1 MAKYILHIVALP
13 YLDLKPWFKASDTER
28 IAAFYDEAMGRTFTF
43 RVSEANNVDV
53 KAVIAYDWKGR
64 RVGYVKDSERMMA
77 LAMMSHSGRKSLR
90 GRVAVVNAEH
100 KCLTVEVQSDWDGKQ
115 FEMGLDETFLKW
127 HYSGPMMKE
136 TEEMESLCFMMDE
149 IDERLEEMELWTETD
164 WADFHD
170 LMENFCRVT
179 KLDISAEMISYRK
192 QLTRKLEDKGMKE
205 LAFKVELENGH
216 AGSGSKAGDVKDY
229 WLHLLT
235 SQGKGSR
242 LYAERE
248 KYCVADI
255 ENELKEFPD
264 NLYETWVNKSD
275 QFVAKV
281 YYMHI
286 PKQVLWGFL
295 SGIAFVEM
303 MRGGDKGTAM
313 TEEEMR
319 HKLVNELAEMYCYS
333 KDKLIDLRITCRSL
347 GWKEEEK
354 HVKELI
360 SKSEKANKNTG
371 NITFDHPTF
380 GGDMNVSGNL
390 NDVHDNNTINF

>member
-1 MAKYILHIVALP
+1 MATFDLHIVALP
-13 YLDLKPWFKASDTER
+13 YLDLKPWFEASDTER

-64 RVGYVKDSERMMA
+64 RVGYVKDNERMMA

-179 KLDISAEMISYRK
+179 KLDISAEMINYRK
-192 QLTRKLEDKGMKE
+192 QLTRKLEEKGMKE

-216 AGSGSKAGDVKDY
+216 AGSGSNAGDVKDY

-235 SQGKGSR
+235 SQGKGSP

-255 ENELKEFPD
+255 ENELMEFPD
-264 NLYETWVNKSD
+264 NLYNTWVNKSD

-303 MRGGDKGTAM
+303 MRGGNQVASAT
-313 TEEEMR
+313 
-319 HKLVNELAEMYCYS
+319 
-333 KDKLIDLRITCRSL
+333 I
-347 GWKEEEK
+347 EEEK
-354 HVKELI
+354 DLFTEEVINTYQFDTKKMDIVRNVIDKVGWKKQSARLAEWMRENSTSLVNIEQAQDVIAKGGVK
-360 SKSEKANKNTG
+360 
-371 NITFDHPTF
+371 
-380 GGDMNVSGNL
+380 NV
-390 NDVHDNNTINF
+390 NNN

>member
-1 MAKYILHIVALP
+1 MATFDLHIVALP
-13 YLDLKPWFKASDTER
+13 YLDLKPWFEASDTER

-64 RVGYVKDSERMMA
+64 RVGYVKDNERMMA

-179 KLDISAEMISYRK
+179 KLDISAEMINYRK
-192 QLTRKLEDKGMKE
+192 QLTRKLEEKGMKE

-264 NLYETWVNKSD
+264 NLYNTWVNKSD
-275 QFVAKV
+275 QFVSKA

-303 MRGGDKGTAM
+303 MRGGNQVASVT
-313 TEEEMR
+313 
-319 HKLVNELAEMYCYS
+319 
-333 KDKLIDLRITCRSL
+333 I
-347 GWKEEEK
+347 EEEK
-354 HVKELI
+354 DHFTEEVINTYQFDTKKMDIVRNVLDKVGWKKQSARLAEWMRENSTSLVNIEQAQDVIAKGGVK
-360 SKSEKANKNTG
+360 
-371 NITFDHPTF
+371 
-380 GGDMNVSGNL
+380 NV
-390 NDVHDNNTINF
+390 NNN

>member
-1 MAKYILHIVALP
+1 MAIYTLHIVALP
-13 YLDLKPWFKASDTER
+13 HWELKDCLDE
-28 IAAFYDEAMGRTFTF
+28 FYAEAMGQSITLMQDI
-43 RVSEANNVDV
+43 ANDVDD
-53 KAVIAYDWKGR
+53 KAVIAYDWLGR
-64 RVGYVKDSERMMA
+64 HIGFVTRSERLMA
-77 LAMMSHSGRKSLR
+77 LEMLLQQGKNSLH
-90 GRVAVVNAEH
+90 AVVREMDTEH
-100 KCLTVEVQSDWDGKQ
+100 HALYVEVESDWDGK
-115 FEMGLDETFLKW
+115 MYGLPLNNDYESW
-127 HYSGPMMKE
+127 HYTGPRMKPTRELYNLHYMMSE
-136 TEEMESLCFMMDE
+136 IMYRLNDDE
-149 IDERLEEMELWTETD
+149 IKDRVG
-164 WADFHD
+164 FKG
-170 LMENFCRVT
+170 LMQRFCKFT
-179 KLDISAEMISYRK
+179 KLDITAEMADYRN
-192 QLTRKLEDKGMKE
+192 QLKAKLRDKGLDDFAKM
-205 LAFKVELENGH
+205 VELENGH
-216 AGSGSKAGDVKDY
+216 AGRESSNGVVKDY
-229 WLHLLT
+229 WLNMLT
-235 SQGKGSR
+235 SQGRGSK

-248 KYCVADI
+248 KHSVAEI
-255 ENELKEFPD
+255 ERQLMEFPD
-264 NLYETWVNKSD
+264 DLYNTWVNNRD

-319 HKLVNELAEMYCYS
+319 HKVVNELAEMYCYS

-354 HVKELI
+354 YVKELI
-360 SKSEKANKNTG
+360 SKSEKANKNIG

>member
-1 MAKYILHIVALP
+1 MAKFDLHIVALP
-13 YLDLKPWFKASDTER
+13 YLDLKPWFEASDTER

-64 RVGYVKDSERMMA
+64 RVGYVKDNERMMA

-179 KLDISAEMISYRK
+179 KLDISAEMINYRK
-192 QLTRKLEDKGMKE
+192 QLTRKLEEMGMKE
-205 LAFKVELENGH
+205 LALKVELENGH
-216 AGSGSKAGDVKDY
+216 AGRESKEGDVNDY

-235 SQGKGSR
+235 SQGKGNP

-264 NLYETWVNKSD
+264 NLYNTWVNKSD
-275 QFVAKV
+275 QFVSKA

-295 SGIAFVEM
+295 SGIAFVQM
-303 MRGGDKGTAM
+303 MREGNQGAS
-313 TEEEMR
+313 
-319 HKLVNELAEMYCYS
+319 VS
-333 KDKLIDLRITCRSL
+333 I
-347 GWKEEEK
+347 EEEK
-354 HVKELI
+354 DHFTEEVINTYQFDTKKMDIVRNVIDKVGWKKQSARLAEWMRENSTSLVNIEQAQDVIAKGGVK
-360 SKSEKANKNTG
+360 
-371 NITFDHPTF
+371 
-380 GGDMNVSGNL
+380 NVS
-390 NDVHDNNTINF
+390 NNYHGEKQNSMLTI

>member
-1 MAKYILHIVALP
+1 MATFDLHIVALP
-13 YLDLKPWFKASDTER
+13 YLDLKPWFEASDTER

-100 KCLTVEVQSDWDGKQ
+100 KCLTVEVQSDWDGKL

-179 KLDISAEMISYRK
+179 KLDISAEMINYRK
-192 QLTRKLEDKGMKE
+192 QLTRKLEEKGMKE
-205 LAFKVELENGH
+205 LAFKVELENGR

-264 NLYETWVNKSD
+264 NLYNTWVNKSE

-303 MRGGDKGTAM
+303 MRGGDQGAS
-313 TEEEMR
+313 
-319 HKLVNELAEMYCYS
+319 VS
-333 KDKLIDLRITCRSL
+333 I
-347 GWKEEEK
+347 EEEK
-354 HVKELI
+354 DHFTEEVINTYQFDTKKMDIVRNVLDKVGWKKQSARLAEWMRENSTSLVNIEQAQDVIAKGGVK
-360 SKSEKANKNTG
+360 
-371 NITFDHPTF
+371 
-380 GGDMNVSGNL
+380 NV
-390 NDVHDNNTINF
+390 NNN

>member
-1 MAKYILHIVALP
+1 MAKFDLHIVALP
-13 YLDLKPWFKASDTER
+13 YLDLKPWFEASDTER

-64 RVGYVKDSERMMA
+64 RVGYVKDNERMMA

-179 KLDISAEMISYRK
+179 KLDISAEMINYRK
-192 QLTRKLEDKGMKE
+192 QLTRKLEEKGMKE

-264 NLYETWVNKSD
+264 NLYNTWVNKSD
-275 QFVAKV
+275 QFVSKA

-303 MRGGDKGTAM
+303 MRGGNQVASVT
-313 TEEEMR
+313 
-319 HKLVNELAEMYCYS
+319 
-333 KDKLIDLRITCRSL
+333 I
-347 GWKEEEK
+347 EEEK
-354 HVKELI
+354 DHFTEEVINTYQFDTKKMDIVRNVLDKVGWKKQSARLAEWMRENSTSLVNIEQAQDVIAKGGVK
-360 SKSEKANKNTG
+360 
-371 NITFDHPTF
+371 
-380 GGDMNVSGNL
+380 NV
-390 NDVHDNNTINF
+390 NNN

>member
-1 MAKYILHIVALP
+1 MATFDLHIVALP
-13 YLDLKPWFKASDTER
+13 YLDLKPWFEASDTER

-64 RVGYVKDSERMMA
+64 RVGYVKDNERMMA

-179 KLDISAEMISYRK
+179 KLDISAEMINYRK
-192 QLTRKLEDKGMKE
+192 QLTRKLEEKGMKE
-205 LAFKVELENGH
+205 QA
-216 AGSGSKAGDVKDY
+216 
-229 WLHLLT
+229 
-235 SQGKGSR
+235 
-242 LYAERE
+242 
-248 KYCVADI
+248 
-255 ENELKEFPD
+255 
-264 NLYETWVNKSD
+264 
-275 QFVAKV
+275 AK
-281 YYMHI
+281 
-286 PKQVLWGFL
+286 L
-295 SGIAFVEM
+295 
-303 MRGGDKGTAM
+303 
-313 TEEEMR
+313 
-319 HKLVNELAEMYCYS
+319 
-333 KDKLIDLRITCRSL
+333 
-347 GWKEEEK
+347 
-354 HVKELI
+354 
-360 SKSEKANKNTG
+360 
-371 NITFDHPTF
+371 
-380 GGDMNVSGNL
+380 
-390 NDVHDNNTINF
+390 

>member
-1 MAKYILHIVALP
+1 MAKFDLHIVALP
-13 YLDLKPWFKASDTER
+13 YLDLKPWFEASDTER

-64 RVGYVKDSERMMA
+64 RVGYVKDNERMMA

-179 KLDISAEMISYRK
+179 KLDISAEMINYRK
-192 QLTRKLEDKGMKE
+192 QLTRKLEEKGMKE

-264 NLYETWVNKSD
+264 NLYNTWVNKSD

-295 SGIAFVEM
+295 SGIAFVQM
-303 MRGGDKGTAM
+303 MRGGDSG
-313 TEEEMR
+313 
-319 HKLVNELAEMYCYS
+319 
-333 KDKLIDLRITCRSL
+333 KDKERSFTLKEIASYCEKRADKNEAKGIVSMLNHLLRKDGTDEEFEMVDSIESSFIDIPKGNTYNAPV
-347 GWKEEEK
+347 GQ
-354 HVKELI
+354 VI
-360 SKSEKANKNTG
+360 QQVNK
-371 NITFDHPTF
+371 IE
-380 GGDMNVSGNL
+380 
-390 NDVHDNNTINF
+390 NNG

>member
-1 MAKYILHIVALP
+1 MAKFDLHIVALP
-13 YLDLKPWFKASDTER
+13 YLDLKPWFEASDTER

-64 RVGYVKDSERMMA
+64 RVGYVKDNERMMA

-179 KLDISAEMISYRK
+179 KLDISAEMINYRK
-192 QLTRKLEDKGMKE
+192 QLTRKLEEKGMKE

-216 AGSGSKAGDVKDY
+216 AGSGSNAGDVKDY

-264 NLYETWVNKSD
+264 NLYNTWVNKSD

-295 SGIAFVEM
+295 SGIAFVQM
-303 MRGGDKGTAM
+303 MRGGDSG
-313 TEEEMR
+313 
-319 HKLVNELAEMYCYS
+319 
-333 KDKLIDLRITCRSL
+333 KDKERSFTLKEIASYCEKRADKNEAKGIVAMLNHLLRKDGTDEEFEMVDSIESSFIDIPKGNTYNAPV
-347 GWKEEEK
+347 GQ
-354 HVKELI
+354 VI
-360 SKSEKANKNTG
+360 QQVNK
-371 NITFDHPTF
+371 IE
-380 GGDMNVSGNL
+380 
-390 NDVHDNNTINF
+390 NNG

>member
-1 MAKYILHIVALP
+1 MAKYNLHIVALP
-13 YLDLKPWFKASDTER
+13 YLDLKPWFEASDTER

-77 LAMMSHSGRKSLR
+77 LAMMSCSGRKSLR
-90 GRVAVVNAEH
+90 GRVAEVNAEH
-100 KCLTVEVQSDWDGKQ
+100 KCLTVEVESEWDGKQ

-179 KLDISAEMISYRK
+179 KLDISAEMINYRK
-192 QLTRKLEDKGMKE
+192 QLTRKLEDRGLKE
-205 LAFKVELENGH
+205 LAFKVELENGR
-216 AGSGSKAGDVKDY
+216 AGSGSKSGDVKDY

-235 SQGKGSR
+235 SQGRGSK

-248 KYCVADI
+248 KHSVAEI
-255 ENELKEFPD
+255 ERQLMEFPD
-264 NLYETWVNKSD
+264 DLYNTWVNNRD

-303 MRGGDKGTAM
+303 MRRGNQGASVT
-313 TEEEMR
+313 
-319 HKLVNELAEMYCYS
+319 
-333 KDKLIDLRITCRSL
+333 I
-347 GWKEEEK
+347 EEEK
-354 HVKELI
+354 DHFTEEVINTYQFDTKKMDIVRNVLDKVGWKKQSARLAEWMRENSTSLVNIEQAQDVIAKGGVK
-360 SKSEKANKNTG
+360 
-371 NITFDHPTF
+371 
-380 GGDMNVSGNL
+380 NV
-390 NDVHDNNTINF
+390 NNN

>member
-1 MAKYILHIVALP
+1 MATFDLHIVALP
-13 YLDLKPWFKASDTER
+13 YLDLKPWFEASDTER

-179 KLDISAEMISYRK
+179 KLDISAEMINYRK
-192 QLTRKLEDKGMKE
+192 QLTRKLEEKGMKE

-264 NLYETWVNKSD
+264 NLYNTWVNKSD
-275 QFVAKV
+275 QFVSKA

-303 MRGGDKGTAM
+303 MRGGNQVASVT
-313 TEEEMR
+313 
-319 HKLVNELAEMYCYS
+319 
-333 KDKLIDLRITCRSL
+333 I
-347 GWKEEEK
+347 EEEK
-354 HVKELI
+354 DHFTEEVINTYQFDTKKMDIVRNVLDKVGWKKQSARLAEWMRENSTSLVNIEQAQDVIAKGGVK
-360 SKSEKANKNTG
+360 
-371 NITFDHPTF
+371 
-380 GGDMNVSGNL
+380 NV
-390 NDVHDNNTINF
+390 NNN

>member
-1 MAKYILHIVALP
+1 MAKFDLHIVALP
-13 YLDLKPWFKASDTER
+13 YLDLKPWFEASDTER

-179 KLDISAEMISYRK
+179 KLDISAEMINYRK
-192 QLTRKLEDKGMKE
+192 QLTRKLEEKGMKE

-264 NLYETWVNKSD
+264 NLYNTWVNKSD
-275 QFVAKV
+275 QFVSKA

-303 MRGGDKGTAM
+303 MRGGNQVASVT
-313 TEEEMR
+313 
-319 HKLVNELAEMYCYS
+319 
-333 KDKLIDLRITCRSL
+333 I
-347 GWKEEEK
+347 EEEK
-354 HVKELI
+354 DHFTEEVINTYQFDTKKMDIVRNVLDKVGWKKQSARLAEWMRENSTSLVNIEQAQDVIAKGGVK
-360 SKSEKANKNTG
+360 
-371 NITFDHPTF
+371 
-380 GGDMNVSGNL
+380 NV
-390 NDVHDNNTINF
+390 NNN